1 MLYRSCHFIWTETNA
16 YIHSDRARAEDEKQV
31 DKLFKD
37 ITTGMLRRKRGA
49 DYDLSDSDDGGE
61 ARRRMKRRQFAKM
74 QKALL
79 TDERISKVAENPR
92 NKAFLRTIEDVGS
105 DDEMDFLFEPPPPQ
119 AKDSQQSSTDA
130 QDNQEQ
136 ATVPDSQPTAAMSA
150 PARRASSRRTKDGK
164 RPSNIGEI
172 RETLSNLLEE
182 PSGNTVISATVPG
195 SDSDGDFNEED
206 GGSSN
211 KENTKPRRSRRTGVV
226 VDRISL
232 KRQGSSNA
240 SAGANGGRLAF
251 AAPSAAGGGGSF
263 KVPALL
269 RKATT
274 NSLIS
279 STGSSGPG
287 GAATAAASAGGFG
300 EEAKIKKNAGK
311 RSGISYLARENERQA
326 AVKEA
331 EKRREQ
337 RKFRAVEGRSKA
349 VGGLFGA
356 GKFE

>member
-1 MLYRSCHFIWTETNA
+1 
-16 YIHSDRARAEDEKQV
+16 
-31 DKLFKD
+31 
-37 ITTGMLRRKRGA
+37 MLRRKRGA

-61 ARRRMKRRQFAKM
+61 ARRQMKRRQFSKM
-74 QKALL
+74 QKALF

-92 NKAFLRTIEDVGS
+92 NQAFMRTIEDVGS

-119 AKDSQQSSTDA
+119 AKDSQQQCSTEMRND
-130 QDNQEQ
+130 QEQ

-150 PARRASSRRTKDGK
+150 PAKKAPASNRRTKDGK

-182 PSGNTVISATVPG
+182 PSGNAMIPATDPG
-195 SDSDGDFNEED
+195 SDSDGDGD
-206 GGSSN
+206 GGETAN
-211 KENTKPRRSRRTGVV
+211 KENANPRRARHAGPV

-232 KRQGSSNA
+232 KRQGSSNV
-240 SAGANGGRLAF
+240 STGGGGGGGKLAF
-251 AAPSAAGGGGSF
+251 AAQNSAAGGGGGF
-263 KVPALL
+263 RVPALL

-274 NSLIS
+274 NSLIGG
-279 STGSSGPG
+279 STGSSGG
-287 GAATAAASAGGFG
+287 SGGTGAAMAAGGSAGGFG

-311 RSGISYLARENERQA
+311 RSGISYLARENDRRA
-326 AVKEA
+326 AVTEA

-337 RKFRAVEGRSKA
+337 KKFRAVEGRSKA